1 MHQIEYHDIMGVPI
15 FKSTLRG
22 QLHREHT
29 TGIHQMATPSLMI
42 SVKRA
47 LLHGHPS
54 LLISIKR
61 ALLHGHPSLLIS
73 IKRALLHG
81 HPSLLISIKRAL
93 LHGHPSFLISIK
105 RALLHGHPSLLL
117 SIKMASET
125 FKIWLIY
132 ITIPLYSFFTYNGY
146 FIIIIQFIAYIYVE
160 WSVESSV
167 TICRCTLQT
176 TIYRR

>member
-1 MHQIEYHDIMGVPI
+1 MDTHLY
-15 FKSTLRG
+15 
-22 QLHREHT
+22 
-29 TGIHQMATPSLMI
+29 
-42 SVKRA
+42 
-47 LLHGHPS
+47 
-54 LLISIKR
+54 
-61 ALLHGHPSLLIS
+61 
-73 IKRALLHG
+73 
-81 HPSLLISIKRAL
+81 
-93 LHGHPSFLISIK
+93 
-105 RALLHGHPSLLL
+105 

-146 FIIIIQFIAYIYVE
+146 FIISIIQFIAYIYVE

>member
-1 MHQIEYHDIMGVPI
+1 
-15 FKSTLRG
+15 
-22 QLHREHT
+22 
-29 TGIHQMATPSLMI
+29 MATPYLLI
-42 SVKRA
+42 SIKRA
-47 LLHGHPS
+47 LLHGHPCIFIDIYKEGAAAYGHPS
-54 LLISIKR
+54 LLISIKRALLHGHSYLLISIKR

-81 HPSLLISIKRAL
+81 HPY
-93 LHGHPSFLISIK
+93 
-105 RALLHGHPSLLL
+105 LLL

-125 FKIWLIY
+125 FKIWLMY

-146 FIIIIQFIAYIYVE
+146 FIIIIIQFIAYIYVE
-160 WSVESSV
+160 WSVVSSV

>member
-1 MHQIEYHDIMGVPI
+1 MGNTCTYCEDLGDKVSKRIATNTNFRCPVYH
-15 FKSTLRG
+15 SRCRWSQRG
-22 QLHREHT
+22 T
-29 TGIHQMATPSLMI
+29 I
-42 SVKRA
+42 KRA
-47 LLHGHPS
+47 LLHGHQY

-81 HPSLLISIKRAL
+81 HPSL
-93 LHGHPSFLISIK
+93 LISIK

-176 TIYRR
+176 TIYRRYSSFRTCLLFSHRHYK

>member
-1 MHQIEYHDIMGVPI
+1 MFAARLLTSASIFIDINKEGAAAWTSI
-15 FKSTLRG
+15 FIDINKEGAAAWT
-22 QLHREHT
+22 
-29 TGIHQMATPSLMI
+29 
-42 SVKRA
+42 
-47 LLHGHPS
+47 
-54 LLISIKR
+54 SIFIDINKEG
-61 ALLHGHPSLLIS
+61 AAAWTS
-73 IKRALLHG
+73 IFIDINKEGA
-81 HPSLLISIKRAL
+81 A
-93 LHGHPSFLISIK
+93 
-105 RALLHGHPSLLL
+105 AWHPSLLL

-132 ITIPLYSFFTYNGY
+132 LTIPLYSFFTYNGY

>member
-1 MHQIEYHDIMGVPI
+1 
-15 FKSTLRG
+15 
-22 QLHREHT
+22 
-29 TGIHQMATPSLMI
+29 MATPSLM
-42 SVKRA
+42 
-47 LLHGHPS
+47 
-54 LLISIKR
+54 ISIKR

-73 IKRALLHG
+73 IKRAVLHVHPYLLISIKRALLHG
-81 HPSLLISIKRAL
+81 HPTLLISIKRAL
-93 LHGHPSFLISIK
+93 LHGHPSLLISIK